1 MDFHFSIMRI
11 CEMIYFTTSAKHA
24 AENNKTCICPNDNHY
39 LSHRYARVGH
49 RAFFVFSRSWR
60 FAGSWAQT
68 TEKQI
73 SHHLR
78 KHSSDILVFE
88 TSGIIPH

>member
-1 MDFHFSIMRI
+1 MI
-11 CEMIYFTTSAKHA
+11 CFNTSAKYA
-24 AENNKTCICPNDNHY
+24 AENNKTSICPNDSHHR
-39 LSHRYARVGH
+39 SHRYARVGH
-49 RAFFVFSRSWR
+49 KSFFLCVPSRSWR
-60 FAGSWAQT
+60 LAGSWAQT